1 MTLCNTLKVVNKPPS
16 LNNGFQQSEIGYFK
30 LISVGSPLL
39 HPQKP
44 VNLIFNLSPSFNI
57 RIQFQQSSINSNK
70 FLHEL
75 HSTTFNNLVIGGK
88 GKREGKNLLLKQLL
102 KQKESWNYIIKKEKK
117 QQIPNLANQKNS
129 KSPILEVN

>member
-1 MTLCNTLKVVNKPPS
+1 MCNTLKVVNKPPS

-30 LISVGSPLL
+30 LISLGSPLL

-75 HSTTFNNLVIGGK
+75 HSTIFNNLVIGKAK
-88 GKREGKNLLLKQLL
+88 GRE
-102 KQKESWNYIIKKEKK
+102 KERTYCSNNY
-117 QQIPNLANQKNS
+117 
-129 KSPILEVN
+129 